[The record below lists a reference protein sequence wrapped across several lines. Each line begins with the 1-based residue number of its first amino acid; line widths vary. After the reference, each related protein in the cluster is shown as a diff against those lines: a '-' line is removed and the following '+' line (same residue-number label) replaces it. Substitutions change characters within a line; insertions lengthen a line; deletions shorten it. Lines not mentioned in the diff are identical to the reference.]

1 VGFGSSA
8 SFYFVAPG
16 AGMKDESVYSYDPI
30 EDFVMSILD
39 DDEGISLESFNKLV
53 YMLSLMDMQ
62 DLLTT
67 LDDNIDIQDD
77 RVFLPEQ
84 MFEEE

>member
-1 VGFGSSA
+1 
-8 SFYFVAPG
+8 
-16 AGMKDESVYSYDPI
+16 MKTERVYSEDPI
-30 EDFVMSILD
+30 EDFALSILD
-39 DDEGISLESFNKLV
+39 DDAGISLGSFNKLV
-53 YMLSLMDMQ
+53 YVLSLMDMQ
-62 DLLTT
+62 DLLTA